1 MALAVLL
8 LLSVIPTCLLGADWG
23 NPGGRR
29 VRRQLEEG
37 CTTTGYEKRVRELCE
52 EEFEEICKTVTN
64 VEYKKEI
71 ITRCDTRLEQ
81 RCNTTTRAVPKEVC
95 VQRNRTEC
103 FPDYRI
109 VTETTFTSEC
119 ENIVQHICEE
129 HYHVP
134 VPVPVPVPHHH
145 PHPPHVPFGPAPNP
159 NGRKRRRRKKR
170 SSIMKRKK
178 RASSL
183 ERDQLILGLKQ
194 ALGVPAPPPLLFH
207 QELPAPPGCRSLVT
221 QKCHKVPVELVKK
234 VPADQCEEVP
244 GVKCFFELVDV
255 EHPVCHEV
263 PVEECIDE
271 LQETPFLVDTEK
283 CEDVPKIV
291 CTEIEEQVPIQVC
304 KTIDKQRTPIV
315 VGKGSTRK
323 VNSIKGIGVRAK
335 VVGRLPDI
343 GDVGGDRKAR
353 LQVEG
358 SEVPD
363 STQLRL
369 KETLKPEVLERL
381 RSQIFDTNPE
391 DFKKKSKDG
400 RNKRGQK
407 GPRGQLQSQKTRM
420 RRILKKFISESLRR
434 SSSSR

>member
-1 MALAVLL
+1 MMALAVLL
-8 LLSVIPTCLLGADWG
+8 LLPTTANCLMVAGS
-23 NPGGRR
+23 NIPGGRR
-29 VRRQLEEG
+29 VRRQVVAENIEEG
-37 CTTTGYEKRVRELCE
+37 CFTTGYEKRVRELCE
-52 EEFEEICKTVTN
+52 EEFEEICKTVTD

-81 RCNTTTRAVPKEVC
+81 RCNSTTRAVPKEVC

-134 VPVPVPVPHHH
+134 VPVHVHH
-145 PHPPHVPFGPAPNP
+145 PPPPHHVPFGPAPNP
-159 NGRKRRRRKKR
+159 NGRRRRRRKR
-170 SSIMKRKK
+170 SSFFVEGTRKK
-178 RASSL
+178 RASRL
-183 ERDQLILGLKQ
+183 ERQELILGLKQ
-194 ALGVPAPPPLLFH
+194 ALGVPPPPLLFH

-255 EHPVCHEV
+255 EQPVCHEV

-271 LQETPFLVDTEK
+271 LQETPFLVDTEQ
-283 CEDVPKIV
+283 CEDVPKLV

-315 VGKGSTRK
+315 IGKGSTRK

-353 LQVEG
+353 LQVGGEDLGEG
-358 SEVPD
+358 ESED
-363 STQLRL
+363 SVSAQLQL
-369 KETLKPEVLERL
+369 KKKLKPEVLERL
-381 RSQIFDTNPE
+381 RSQIFDTE
-391 DFKKKSKDG
+391 LGSEG
-400 RNKRGQK
+400 ERSKRGGK
-407 GPRGQLQSQKTRM
+407 VEESQKTRM
-420 RRILKKFISESLRR
+420 RRILKKFISDSFQR
-434 SSSSR
+434 